1 MGTPSGS
8 TLGNTFLV
16 YFENSWLQNFL
27 SNFLSKLISEI
38 NIKIIASSIPAVD

>member
-27 SNFLSKLISEI
+27 SNCLSKLISQI